1 MRHSI
6 FHHAETTRELTSDAW
21 PQLITDGGYEAVIF
35 DCDGTLVESGEA
47 HFKAFQTAVRTQG
60 YEMDRTWYNART
72 GLDRKSILAELAK
85 TVDGPFDVG
94 SAVSGSIT
102 AFIAGSAAVLP
113 IPETTDLAR
122 ILRQTHKLAVVTN
135 SEKQVAAA
143 SLCSVGLQTL
153 FDYVV
158 TISDGAPPKP
168 APDLFIAA
176 AKRLNTSV
184 TKTLVLEDSKEG
196 VQAATQAGMDV
207 LQIMPA
213 TE

>member
-35 DCDGTLVESGEA
+35 DCDGALVESGEA

-72 GLDRKSILAELAK
+72 GLDRKSILSAFAK

-113 IPETTDLAR
+113 ILETTTLAET
-122 ILRQTHKLAVVTN
+122 LRPTHKLAVVTN
-135 SEKQVAAA
+135 SEKDVAAA
-143 SLCSVGLQTL
+143 PLCATGLQTL
-153 FDYVV
+153 FDHIV
-158 TISDGAPPKP
+158 TISDGMPPKP
-168 APDLFIAA
+168 APNLFIAA

-196 VQAATQAGMDV
+196 VQAAIQAGMDV
-207 LQIMPA
+207 LQVLPEVA
-213 TE
+213 